1 MGVSNQKKTERARKK
16 AGNSSGFP
24 PFSRRNLG
32 FKMNGMLGSSR
43 KNWQLGLSVLGV
55 RVFPQRMNSNR

>member
-1 MGVSNQKKTERARKK
+1 MGEVQLYQKKTERARKK

-43 KNWQLGLSVLGV
+43 KNWQLGF
-55 RVFPQRMNSNR
+55 FPRE

>member
-43 KNWQLGLSVLGV
+43 KKLAVRVIGV
-55 RVFPQRMNSNR
+55 RG